1 MKRILILFIVTSI
14 TMFYA
19 CNDDFMD
26 RKPLDSF
33 SDANFWN
40 NPDDLRSYA
49 NRFYST
55 LINPGA
61 IRDYDNQSDIK
72 VPRNP
77 DNFLYGN
84 YIVPTTG
91 GGWSTGD
98 WSNIRAANYFLTRY
112 SKVIGNESVINSYVG
127 EVRFF
132 RALEYF
138 KKVKR
143 FGDVPWLNTDLKT
156 NDTENLY
163 QDRDSRIVVI
173 DSILADLDY
182 AVDNLYEKDRVENG
196 RLHKAAAQ
204 ALKARVSL
212 YEGTFRKYHGIEG
225 HKELIQEAKLTAY
238 DIIKSDKYSIYN
250 TENPNSDY
258 YDLFIQENLSNNSEV
273 ILSRSFISDIQ
284 THNVTRR
291 MEESYTGFS
300 KKMVESYL
308 AKDGLPIALSDVYLG
323 DNTLE
328 KEIENRDPRL
338 WQTIDTKKLPYKID
352 DAGNP
357 INNDLPIID
366 PNYCTTGY
374 CVIKFHSPY
383 EAQWNANQS
392 DLDLIV
398 FRYAEV
404 LLIYA
409 EAAAELGEI
418 EQNDLD
424 ISINKLRERVNMPFL
439 NVSVGFRDPNW
450 PDYGY
455 EINPLL
461 YEIRRERRVELAAE
475 GFRWDDLVRW
485 KAGELIENPKTIYG
499 MKVSPDMAE
508 RYGSRMENIQLTQER
523 LIDVYP
529 DREAPEWEDKMYLYP
544 IPIQELTLNPD
555 LEQNPGW

>member
-1 MKRILILFIVTSI
+1 MKRILILLLIASI
-14 TMFYA
+14 SVFYA

-26 RKPLDSF
+26 RKPLDSI
-33 SDANFWN
+33 SDDNFWN
-40 NPDDLRSYA
+40 KPDDLRSFA
-49 NRFYST
+49 NRFYSI
-55 LINPGA
+55 LINPGS
-61 IRDYDNQSDIK
+61 IRNFDNQSDVK

-77 DNFLYGN
+77 DNYLYGD

-91 GGWSTGD
+91 GGWSTGN

-112 SKVIGNESVINSYVG
+112 SEVVGDESMINSYVG

-138 KKVKR
+138 NKVKR
-143 FGDVPWLNTDLKT
+143 FGDVPWLNMDL
-156 NDTENLY
+156 NIDDTEILY
-163 QDRDSRIVVI
+163 GKRDSRKVVI
-173 DSILADLDY
+173 DSILADLDF
-182 AVDNLYEKDRVENG
+182 AIENLDEKDRVDNG

-204 ALKARVSL
+204 ALKARISL
-212 YEGTFRKYHGIEG
+212 YEGTFRKYHGLGDYE
-225 HKELIQEAKLTAY
+225 ELLKKAKNTSLQIIQ
-238 DIIKSDKYSIYN
+238 SNNYSIYKN
-250 TENPNSDY
+250 GQPGIDY
-258 YDLFIQENLSNNSEV
+258 YNLFIQENLENNPEV

-284 THNVTRR
+284 THNVTRQ

-308 AKDGLPIALSDVYLG
+308 VKDGLPIALSDLYLG
-323 DNTLE
+323 DNTLSME
-328 KEIENRDPRL
+328 VENRDPRL
-338 WQTIDTKKLPYKID
+338 WQTIDSKKLPFKID
-352 DAGNP
+352 EAGNP
-357 INNDLPIID
+357 VYNELPIVD

-383 EAQWNANQS
+383 EEQWNANQS
-392 DLDLIV
+392 DLDLII

-409 EAAAELGEI
+409 EAVAELGEI

-424 ISINKLRERVNMPFL
+424 ISINKLRERVAMPFL
-439 NVSVGFRDPNW
+439 NVSVGFNDPNW

-461 YEIRRERRVELAAE
+461 HEIRRERRVELAAE

-485 KAGELIENPKTIYG
+485 KAGELVENPKTVYG
-499 MKVSPDMAE
+499 MKISPEMAE
-508 RYGSRMENIQLTQER
+508 KYGSRLENIQLTEEGY
-523 LIDVYP
+523 IDVYP
-529 DREAPEWEDKMYLYP
+529 DRGAPEWVDKMYLYP